1 MDAVRVGIVKVRDL
15 THLEVWRI
23 LGADPGITYCSVEA
37 PDADGYRRVEIR
49 ADTKEACLHCE
60 MSLMMAQM
68 EALSRRVQ
76 GAGFMPRDDCVV
88 TTLRLSGGARMK
100 DNGRAVWRHHP
111 DNQMI
116 VHYPKGLDLV
126 AMGEN
131 RSEVFQWI
139 CTVSDV
145 ESMEAVEQGDTVAVS
160 VRFLHGDY
168 GEVIGDVYRPMDE
181 IVDLCFGARGL
192 NL

>member
-1 MDAVRVGIVKVRDL
+1 MDEVHVVILRVRHL
-15 THLEVWRI
+15 THSEVWRI
-23 LGADPGITYCSVEA
+23 LGADLGITYCSVEA
-37 PDADGYRRVEIR
+37 PDADGNRQVEIR

-60 MSLMMAQM
+60 MSLTSEQK
-68 EALSRRVQ
+68 EALSRCLY

-88 TTLRLSGGARMK
+88 STLRLSGGARMK

-131 RSEVFQWI
+131 RSEVF
-139 CTVSDV
+139 
-145 ESMEAVEQGDTVAVS
+145 
-160 VRFLHGDY
+160 
-168 GEVIGDVYRPMDE
+168 
-181 IVDLCFGARGL
+181 
-192 NL
+192 NK